1 MGTEDIVERRARVS
15 CAGGTVLHP
24 AVKGVRT
31 EDGQFSLRVTG
42 ERFRGMRRDRG
53 GTGRME
59 PKATFGALSRE
70 TLGESSVRE

>member
-42 ERFRGMRRDRG
+42 ERFRGMR
-53 GTGRME
+53 GTEEERVGWS
-59 PKATFGALSRE
+59 PKPPSE
-70 TLGESSVRE
+70 HSVEKL